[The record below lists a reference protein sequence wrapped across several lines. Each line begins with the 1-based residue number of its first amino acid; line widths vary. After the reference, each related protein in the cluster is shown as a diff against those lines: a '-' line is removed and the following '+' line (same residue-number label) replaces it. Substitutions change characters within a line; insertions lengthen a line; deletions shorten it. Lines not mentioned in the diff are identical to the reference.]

1 MSKKHNRT
9 VKAALAAAVALLV
22 AGCGGGDDGG
32 TPTPPTYTRMVSFGD
47 SLSDVGSYRTAGMQA
62 VFGGGQFTV
71 NDFNPA
77 TRPKGG
83 TNWTEQLA
91 HELALPAPCAARTG
105 LSSPATGKL
114 PFLAE
119 PITDHKDCFNYAQG
133 GARVTNPIG
142 PGNAAT
148 LAAGDSRGNLGALTE
163 PVAAQ
168 IAHHLAVAG
177 GSFTATDLVTVMA
190 GGNDALVQL
199 AALSAAVAGGASDAE
214 INALGQKIAVAL
226 TQAGTELAGLVQS
239 QLLAKGAQ
247 RVVLVLLPDVGVT
260 PSVAKLS
267 ASTRSS
273 ISQLALTFNVPL
285 LQAFANE
292 PRVLLVDAYTA
303 SELQAKAPETYGL
316 KNVTDTACAISETI
330 SSSLFCSTKTVVA
343 ADVSRY
349 WFADDVHL
357 TPYGYQLLA
366 RLVTDTMTR
375 AGWLAPSG
383 SRPCNS
389 QSDGCT
395 LALPQ

>member
-1 MSKKHNRT
+1 MGMKRNK

-22 AGCGGGDDGG
+22 AGCGGGGDDA
-32 TPTPPTYTRMVSFGD
+32 PPPPTYTRMVSFGD
-47 SLSDVGSYRTAGMQA
+47 SLSDVGTYRTLGMQQ

-77 TRPKGG
+77 TRPKSG

-105 LSSPATGKL
+105 LTPPPGSPL
-114 PFLAE
+114 FFLAE
-119 PITDHKDCFNYAQG
+119 AVQDRAGCTGYAQG

-148 LAAGDSRGNLGALTE
+148 LAAGDSRGNLGALTQ
-163 PVAAQ
+163 PVASQ
-168 IAHHLAVAG
+168 IEHHLAVSG
-177 GSFTATDLVTVMA
+177 GSFAATELVTVMA

-199 AALSAAVAGGASDAE
+199 APLSAAVARGASDAE
-214 INALGQKIAVAL
+214 VAALGQQAAAAL
-226 TQAGTELAGLVQS
+226 TLAGTQLVGLIQS
-239 QLLAKGAQ
+239 QILGKGAQ
-247 RVVLVLLPDVGVT
+247 RVVVVLLPDIGVA
-260 PSVAKLS
+260 PAVAALP
-267 ASTRSS
+267 ANRRSS
-273 ISQLALTFNVPL
+273 ISQLAMAFNLPL

-292 PRVLLVDAYTA
+292 PRVLVADAYTA
-303 SELQAKAPETYGL
+303 SELQALAPAKYGL
-316 KNVTDTACAISETI
+316 LNTTQPACALSEQRPN
-330 SSSLFCSTKTVVA
+330 SLFCNTTTVVA

-366 RLVTDTMTR
+366 RVVTDTMTR
-375 AGWLAPSG
+375 ANWLAPSG

-389 QSDGCT
+389 QPDGCT
-395 LALPQ
+395 LAPLPQ